1 MQSFGILRTLIGF
14 CLLLSFSNAF
24 SPPSFGLTAIF
35 SPVRGKTLERVS
47 DAQSKRTELADAAD
61 FFVDA
66 FWTAKVGGG
75 SKKLTGQQ
83 TSQLRQSQ
91 LAEFSRRYGGSSR
104 QSEMFLIRNKEGE
117 VIACA
122 GVEIDRIRDGAMK
135 GPILK
140 TAPLMSNLAVS
151 RSYRRRGLAEE
162 LVKAVEDHCRDEWGY
177 DECYLYVEQ
186 RNRGAIKLYQK
197 LGYKIIWADSDAQT
211 LLPSDR
217 GTLDQVP
224 TNLLCAVKNLN
235 GGGGLFANLF
245 G

>member
-1 MQSFGILRTLIGF
+1 MSFGILRTLVGF

-24 SPPSFGLTAIF
+24 APPSFGLTAIF

-47 DAQSKRTELADAAD
+47 ESQSKRTDLADTSD

-75 SKKLTGQQ
+75 SKKLSDRQV
-83 TSQLRQSQ
+83 SQLRQSQ
-91 LAEFSRRYGGSSR
+91 LAEFTRRYGGSR
-104 QSEMFLIRNKEGE
+104 QSEMYIIRNKQQQ

-122 GVEIDRIRDGAMK
+122 GVEIDRIRDGGMR
-135 GPILK
+135 GPVLE

-151 RSYRRRGLAEE
+151 RSYRRRGLAED
-162 LVKAVEDHCRDEWGY
+162 LVKAVEDHCRYVWGY

-186 RNRGAIKLYQK
+186 RNRGAVKLYQN
-197 LGYKIIWADSDAQT
+197 LGYKTIWTDSDAQT
-211 LLPSDR
+211 LLPSD
-217 GTLDQVP
+217 GGSLDQVP
-224 TNLLCAVKNLN
+224 TSLLCMKKKLS
-235 GGGGLFANLF
+235 GGLFANLF